1 MRFVSVRDLRA
12 KGRQVWRELE
22 SEKELVVTSNGRP
35 IALLTGV
42 NEENFEQILR
52 DLRRARALR
61 AIIEEVMLNIMYE
74 LPSSKEVKK
83 CIVTADTILNK
94 KEPTLV
100 TLSEVKRAS

>member
-61 AIIEEVMLNIMYE
+61 AIDEMQ
-74 LPSSKEVKK
+74 
-83 CIVTADTILNK
+83 
-94 KEPTLV
+94 
-100 TLSEVKRAS
+100 RASARAGLDKMADEEIEAEVREARRTRKR